1 MMSCGCDVKKLK
13 KMSPKLKSLTKPC
26 WEHLRQLR
34 NHVEE
39 RIFNTGKIAQEGKK
53 KNGNQGVK
61 WKNVGV
67 VKNQKEW
74 LKMEGLTR

>member
-1 MMSCGCDVKKLK
+1 M
-13 KMSPKLKSLTKPC
+13 
-26 WEHLRQLR
+26 
-34 NHVEE
+34 EE
-39 RIFNTGKIAQEGKK
+39 RIFNTGKIAQEGKR
-53 KNGNQGVK
+53 KNCNQGVK